1 MRFLLKWVTLLSSIT
16 VVWGVDNDTT
26 FKAKPA
32 SSYAHQTNSSVTIGG
47 EVYNTE
53 EEVKSAFGKLKLSKH
68 GVLPVLVVMQN
79 DSKQTLQL
87 QDMKVEYIRP
97 DGRSLPAIP
106 PAEIPYLHGAEK
118 PRTSPP
124 PYPQIPGLSGKK
136 KNPLDAWEVGGR
148 AFSAKMLPPGESA
161 HGFFY
166 FQTADHRTSKLYV
179 TGVKDA
185 GTGQELFYFEIALE

>member
-1 MRFLLKWVTLLSSIT
+1 MRFLLKSLTLLSSIA
-16 VVWGVDNDTT
+16 VVCGVDNDAA

-32 SSYAHQTNSSVTIGG
+32 ASYSGHQTNSSVTIGA

-53 EEVKSAFGKLKLSKH
+53 QEVKAAFGKLKPSKH

-97 DGRSLPAIP
+97 DGRTLPAIP
-106 PAEIPYLHGAEK
+106 PSDIPYLKGVEK
-118 PRTSPP
+118 PRTAPP
-124 PYPQIPGLSGKK
+124 TYPQIPGLGKK
-136 KNPLDAWEVGGR
+136 KNPLDAWEIGGR

-166 FQTADHRTSKLYV
+166 FQTADHRTAKLYV
-179 TGVKDA
+179 TGMKEA
-185 GTGQELFYFEIALE
+185 ATGQELFYFEIPLE